1 MQAMIFFANLISMI
15 LCAIILDCFFSIFGA
30 RKFEK
35 KAYIVLFNLVYIIGG
50 MICNIF
56 IKNQIAYILLMFV
69 PTVLYSLLFNLQ
81 IAKRIYTTISI
92 QIIVILSEFIFSLL
106 IGALSDLTPEELA
119 SNIIVYMLAVAL
131 SKVTVFAIIKPI
143 AMRTSHNKSQKMPK
157 QILIGFII
165 LPITSFTV
173 MIYMTKSLYVA
184 DKLSLKIVGL
194 CISALLVISNVIIF
208 FLFENILRVKDKEQ
222 EMTQKSMILESEK
235 QYYADLYEKQSTSDK
250 IMHDLKHKFYAF
262 KEMLEN
268 DSVKAKEMVDGI
280 YEELESVQKMK
291 ITGIVGVDSLLS
303 TKNLQAKQSGIDI
316 TITSFITD
324 TIMVNDIDLC
334 VILGN
339 LLDNSIEACLKDKKT
354 DKKTIYAQM
363 LQEDGRMIIKISN
376 TYENK
381 AFDGKTSKK
390 DKIHHGFGLQNVT
403 ELIKKYKG
411 YYLVDKK
418 DNIYSTTII
427 L

>member
-1 MQAMIFFANLISMI
+1 MQIMIFFANLISMI

-30 RKFEK
+30 RKFER
-35 KAYIVLFNLVYIIGG
+35 KAYIVLFNLGYICLG

-56 IKNQIAYILLMFV
+56 IKNQIAYILVMFV
-69 PTVLYSLLFNLQ
+69 LTVLYSLLFNLQ

-92 QIIVILSEFIFSLL
+92 QIIVILSEFLFSLL
-106 IGALSDLTPEELA
+106 IGALSDLTPEELS
-119 SNIIVYMLAVAL
+119 SNIIVYMSAVAL

-143 AMRTSHNKSQKMPK
+143 SMRASHKNAQKMPK

-165 LPITSFTV
+165 LPITSFAV
-173 MIYMTKSLYVA
+173 MFYMTKSLYIA
-184 DKLSLKIVGL
+184 DSLSAKIVGL

-208 FLFENILRVKDKEQ
+208 FLFENILRVKDREQ
-222 EMTQKSMILESEK
+222 EMTQKALLLESEK

-250 IMHDLKHKFYAF
+250 VMHDLKHKFYAF
-262 KEMLEN
+262 RDLMVN
-268 DSVKAKEMVDGI
+268 DCDKAKGMVDGL

-291 ITGIVGVDSLLS
+291 ITGKVSVDSLLN
-303 TKNLQAKQSGIDI
+303 TKISQAKQSGIDI
-316 TITSFITD
+316 KITSFLTDNIT
-324 TIMVNDIDLC
+324 VNDIDLC

-339 LLDNSIEACLKDKKT
+339 LLDNSIEACLKDKKS

-363 LQEDGRMIIKISN
+363 LQDEGRMIIKINN
-376 TYENK
+376 TYENI
-381 AFDGKTSKK
+381 AFEGKTSKK
-390 DKIHHGFGLQNVT
+390 DKFHHGFGLQNVK
-403 ELIKKYKG
+403 ELIEKYEG

-418 DNIYSTTII
+418 DNIYSTTVI

>member
-1 MQAMIFFANLISMI
+1 MQAMIIFANLISMI

-30 RKFEK
+30 RKLEK
-35 KAYIVLFNLVYIIGG
+35 EWHIVLFNLGYIFLC
-50 MICNIF
+50 MICNVF
-56 IKNQIAYILLMFV
+56 IKNQIAYILVMLV
-69 PTVLYSLLFNLQ
+69 LTVLYSLSFNLQ

-106 IGALSDLTPEELA
+106 IGALSDLTPEELS
-119 SNIIVYMLAVAL
+119 SNIIVYMSAVAL

-143 AMRTSHNKSQKMPK
+143 AMRASHNKSQKMPK

-173 MIYMTKSLYVA
+173 MLYMTKSLYVA
-184 DKLSLKIVGL
+184 DSLSVKIVGL

-208 FLFENILRVKDKEQ
+208 FLFENILRVKDREQ
-222 EMTQKSMILESEK
+222 EMTQKAIILESEK
-235 QYYADLYEKQSTSDK
+235 QYYSELYEKQSASDK
-250 IMHDLKHKFYAF
+250 VMHDLKHKFYAF
-262 KEMLEN
+262 KEILEN
-268 DSVKAKEMVDGI
+268 DCVKAKEIVDGL
-280 YEELESVQKMK
+280 YKELESVQKMK
-291 ITGIVGVDSLLS
+291 ITGIVSVDSLLN
-303 TKNLQAKQSGIDI
+303 TKISQAKQSGIDI
-316 TITSFITD
+316 KFTSFLTDNIT
-324 TIMVNDIDLC
+324 VNDIDLC

-339 LLDNSIEACLKDKKT
+339 LLDNSIEACLEDKRSDKK
-354 DKKTIYAQM
+354 IINVQM

-390 DKIHHGFGLQNVT
+390 DKIHHGFGLQNVK
-403 ELIKKYKG
+403 ELIEKYEG
-411 YYLVDKK
+411 YYLVDRK

-427 L
+427 I